1 MGESPFQVGGGLRG
15 AAFGGQEL
23 PPLTGARGLLAQY
36 LVLNVLFLPV
46 CGVSTAL
53 ACLAGQLL

>member
-1 MGESPFQVGGGLRG
+1 MYTGRSL
-15 AAFGGQEL
+15 A
-23 PPLTGARGLLAQY
+23 GARGLLAQY